1 MSELQTD
8 STTEVASRTRPVRA
22 PRRATG
28 TRGTKKVTR
37 YTLDL
42 DGQQHLFLRMFA
54 LQNEVDASKVMRTLL
69 YFLESDQDLANRV
82 LDEIFGAELGDEPD
96 EPDET
101 DETDEGD
108 VAASSAGPVAEPEG
122 VELPV
127 AV

>member
-1 MSELQTD
+1 MSEQTD
-8 STTEVASRTRPVRA
+8 GTTEVASRTRPVRA

-28 TRGTKKVTR
+28 ARGTKKVTR

-96 EPDET
+96 EGDEADT
-101 DETDEGD
+101 DEAGTDTADIGD
-108 VAASSAGPVAEPEG
+108 VVNTDLEG
-122 VELPV
+122 SELPL
-127 AV
+127 AI